1 MDVLNPNVDM
11 QKIISKSGVKKWQ
24 IAVYLKI
31 GDTTLQN
38 WLHRPLTSSRREK
51 ILHAVNAIKQA
62 KKAGE

>member
-1 MDVLNPNVDM
+1 MDILNPNADI
-11 QKIISKSGVKKWQ
+11 QKVIKKSGVNKWQ

-38 WLHRPLTSSRREK
+38 WLHRPLTSDRKKK